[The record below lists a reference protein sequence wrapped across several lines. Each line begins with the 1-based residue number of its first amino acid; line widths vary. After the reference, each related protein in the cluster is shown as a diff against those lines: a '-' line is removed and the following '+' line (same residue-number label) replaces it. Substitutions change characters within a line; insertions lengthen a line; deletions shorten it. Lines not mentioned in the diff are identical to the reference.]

1 VPIGCAL
8 MLITAIL
15 KLKTFLRAISTGESI
30 EKREEI
36 VTGEII

>member
-15 KLKTFLRAISTGESI
+15 KIKSFLRAISTGESI
-30 EKREEI
+30 AKREEG
-36 VTGEII
+36 VSGEII

>member
-1 VPIGCAL
+1 

-15 KLKTFLRAISTGESI
+15 KIKTFLRAISTGEPI

-36 VTGEII
+36 VSGEVI